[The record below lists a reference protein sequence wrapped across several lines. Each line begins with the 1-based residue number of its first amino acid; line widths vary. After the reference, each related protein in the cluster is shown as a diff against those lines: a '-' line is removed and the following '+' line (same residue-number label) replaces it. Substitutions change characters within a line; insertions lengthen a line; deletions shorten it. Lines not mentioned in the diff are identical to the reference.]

1 MVATVDSSAF
11 SMERRDPPST
21 GTPTFGVEEEF
32 LLLDPETGAGVA
44 RAAEVIRDCR
54 DAAGVV
60 AESMTFMVETRTPV
74 CRTLREVR
82 RSLWTGRRRV
92 ADLARRHG
100 AMVVASGVAPFDLPS
115 PPAVTDNPRYRELLR
130 RFPFAMSTNGTCAC
144 HVHVAVPTRQ
154 VGVEVLLRLRR
165 WLPALIALTANSPIW
180 QGHDTGWA
188 SQRLVFASRW
198 PTVVPAPPVWLVEEY
213 DDLLTR
219 AIASGDALDARSVY
233 FLARLSPRYP
243 TVEIRLA
250 DVSLSADEALFYAA
264 LVRALVTMAVGEAVR
279 RQPVTVVP
287 QAALR
292 ASCRSAAQV
301 GLGGTLPD
309 PQSGERVESWGL
321 VDRLVAQVRP
331 QLRAQ
336 GAEAFVVSMLDR
348 LRVVGGG
355 ADRQRRLLRAARTP
369 AGFVA
374 ALTEATTGDGQAR
387 VGTRGPQAIYRA
399 FDEAAS

>member
-1 MVATVDSSAF
+1 MVATIHSSAIANG
-11 SMERRDPPST
+11 RRDPPPT
-21 GTPTFGVEEEF
+21 GAPTVGVEEEF
-32 LLLDPETGAGVA
+32 MLLDPETGAVVS
-44 RAAEVIRDCR
+44 RAAEVIRDCG

-74 CRTLREVR
+74 CQTLREVR
-82 RSLWTGRRRV
+82 RAVRTKRRLV
-92 ADLARRHG
+92 AEVARRHG
-100 AMVVASGVAPFDLPS
+100 AVVVASGVAPFGLPS
-115 PPAVTDNPRYRELLR
+115 PPAVTDEPRYRELLQ
-130 RFPFAMSTNGTCAC
+130 RFPFAMSTNGTCGC

-154 VGVEVLLRLRR
+154 LGVEALLRLRR

-198 PTVVPAPPVWLVEEY
+198 PTVVPAPPVWSVEEY
-213 DDLLTR
+213 DELLNA
-219 AIASGDALDARSVY
+219 AIASGDALDDRSVY

-250 DVSLSADEALFYAA
+250 DVSLSADETLCYAG
-264 LVRALVTMAVGEAVR
+264 LVRALVAMAVEEAVR
-279 RQPVTVVP
+279 GRPVALVQ

-292 ASCRSAAQV
+292 ETCRSAALV
-301 GLGGTLPD
+301 GLGGTLTD

-331 QLRAQ
+331 QLRAH
-336 GAEAFVVSMLDR
+336 GDEAFVVSMLDR
-348 LRVVGGG
+348 LRVLGGG
-355 ADRQRRLLRAARTP
+355 ADRQRQLFRAARSP

-374 ALTEATTGDGQAR
+374 ALAESTTGDGQAR
-387 VGTRGPQAIYRA
+387 AGTRGPHAIYRA
-399 FDEAAS
+399 FDEAAI